1 MRIIIDFEDEFNT
14 LVTRGQI
21 QIIGLRDI
29 VNSIKKY
36 TEHTQSEAFKSAI
49 HQIEDQINSILD
61 VLFNV
66 PSPESFE
73 FTQLYCF
80 QLREKF
86 RWKTVEW
93 EYGTENGV
101 TTQSKEMCNYA
112 QILADLYGTKV
123 RLLQIT
129 GKSTEGEFKTDE
141 KSYNLLGVYNPT
153 NLVKT

>member
-123 RLLQIT
+123 RLLHIA
-129 GKSTEGEFKTDE
+129 GKSTNGEFKTDE
-141 KSYNLLGVYNPT
+141 KSYNLLGVYNPM
-153 NLVKT
+153 NL

>member
-1 MRIIIDFEDEFNT
+1 MRIIVDFEDEFNT

-49 HQIEDQINSILD
+49 HQIEEKISPILEM
-61 VLFNV
+61 LSNI
-66 PSPESFE
+66 PKPESLE

-80 QLREKF
+80 QLRETF

-93 EYGTENGV
+93 EYGTENRV

-112 QILADLYGTKV
+112 QILADLYGAKV
-123 RLLQIT
+123 RLLHIA
-129 GKSTEGEFKTDE
+129 GKSTNGEFKTDE